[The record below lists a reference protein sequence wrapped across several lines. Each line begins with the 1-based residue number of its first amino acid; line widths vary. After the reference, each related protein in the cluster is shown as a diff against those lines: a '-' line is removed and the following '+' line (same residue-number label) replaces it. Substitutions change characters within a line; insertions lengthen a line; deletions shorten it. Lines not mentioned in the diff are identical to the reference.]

1 LDYVVAGAIGFLVGS
16 GELIARYRDAPL
28 RALRNWNAAVYVGF
42 NLLAS
47 VSALALIHVFGWTF
61 GASTDGD
68 QLRWTQVLVAGFGA
82 MALFRTSLFIVR
94 AGDQDIGIGPVSFLQ
109 VILGASDRGVDRLL
123 ATQRA
128 PMIAEIMDGLKF
140 DEIRESLP
148 AVAAA
153 LMQNLSP
160 EDQAELGNQ
169 VKGLAGSAM
178 PERAKVLNLGALL
191 MNFVGEDVLRAAVTT
206 LRQSLAATADVKTG
220 EAPPA

>member
-1 LDYVVAGAIGFLVGS
+1 
-16 GELIARYRDAPL
+16 
-28 RALRNWNAAVYVGF
+28 
-42 NLLAS
+42 
-47 VSALALIHVFGWTF
+47 
-61 GASTDGD
+61 
-68 QLRWTQVLVAGFGA
+68 

-160 EDQAELGNQ
+160 EEQADLGNQ
-169 VKGLAGSAM
+169 VKALTGSAM

-191 MNFVGEDVLRAAVTT
+191 MNYVGEDVLRAAVHT
-206 LRQSLAATADVKTG
+206 LKQSLAATPETAAEG
-220 EAPPA
+220 PAPDR